1 MVWELSFMEGKM
13 KVFDSSFI
21 LVIML
26 CAVLLS
32 GCSEKE
38 EKSEETQTA
47 SVENVEVVSDEQE
60 VATPEE
66 KINPQIEVTV
76 EKQDPIE
83 AIVDDNPELLADG
96 DDSGDNPDA
105 GDGETDDGSS
115 LTNPGDSAPE
125 DAIEGG
131 EHDHIEEEQPKQAPR
146 IIWLGDSL
154 TQGSLGDRDDNLA
167 NAPYVRLAGLLSGY
181 GNVVEGY
188 GYYGYNTHDI
198 LWKYGE
204 TLNGAGKDADAI
216 YIFWCGSNDWVDD
229 HVANTETGGVIS
241 EIDNFLANN
250 GNPISKYIVIGTTAR
265 YQLREGALYEVINA
279 SLSGHYGAHYMDV
292 NSFIS
297 QDVENGGYVI
307 DQVHLTQE
315 SYDKVA
321 DAVFSKLKALG
332 YI

>member
-1 MVWELSFMEGKM
+1 MR
-13 KVFDSSFI
+13 VFHFGFI
-21 LVIML
+21 LVVML
-26 CAVLLS
+26 CAAMLF
-32 GCSEKE
+32 GCSEEKE
-38 EKSEETQTA
+38 DTTKETVAAVSEEA
-47 SVENVEVVSDEQE
+47 EIAE
-60 VATPEE
+60 EE
-66 KINPQIEVTV
+66 KISPQIDVSV
-76 EKQDPIE
+76 DKQEPIE
-83 AIVDDNPELLADG
+83 AIVDDNPDQVV
-96 DDSGDNPDA
+96 DDDPGDNPDSDGGEGN
-105 GDGETDDGSS
+105 GDGEHSLSEGTDAPQEA
-115 LTNPGDSAPE
+115 LEAGD
-125 DAIEGG
+125 
-131 EHDHIEEEQPKQAPR
+131 HDHIEEEQPKQASR

-167 NAPYVRLAGLLSGY
+167 NAPYVRLAGLLSDY

-198 LWKYGE
+198 LWSYGE

-297 QDVENGGYVI
+297 QDIENGGYVI
-307 DQVHLTQE
+307 DQVHLKQE